1 MYISGAKLP
10 DNENLTGDDG
20 IQYVYKSP
28 ADKIH
33 EKIKRIDEEIQKL
46 DPNSKDYLK
55 DKETLESVRSEIEGQ
70 MSLISQFKS
79 TREKYIPETYKSK
92 RTADNN
98 ITTSASKRT
107 RD

>member
-1 MYISGAKLP
+1 MYVSEPNK
-10 DNENLTGDDG
+10 ENSIGGDES
-20 IQYVYKSP
+20 QYVYKSP

-33 EKIKRIDEEIQKL
+33 EEIKRIDQEIQKL

-55 DKETLESVRSEIEGQ
+55 EKEDLESVRSEFENQ

-79 TREKYIPETYKSK
+79 TRAKYFPDTSDYK
-92 RTADNN
+92 RVGDNN
-98 ITTSASKRT
+98 IASASKRT